1 MPPAASE
8 NFLNHIR
15 DIYLADSPHN
25 DPVNLTKIPAT
36 CDAIDRVISR
46 EVYLAQLLCL
56 ATSTDK
62 TQNLK

>member
-1 MPPAASE
+1 MNQKINTKTLNSFVLAMPPAASE

-15 DIYLADSPHN
+15 DIYLADSPQN

-46 EVYLAQLLCL
+46 EVY
-56 ATSTDK
+56 
-62 TQNLK
+62 

>member
-15 DIYLADSPHN
+15 DIYLADSPQN

-46 EVYLAQLLCL
+46 EVY
-56 ATSTDK
+56 
-62 TQNLK
+62 